1 MKFISFKWPNHNIS
15 TYNANI
21 QNLYSYKRKFTV
33 IYWNHGYLFE
43 CWFLIC
49 IFGID
54 CVESA
59 SGNVDSHDVT
69 RLHISM
75 WNVIL
80 IVRTRKLIR
89 NMYTWKEKRERE
101 GVVKV
106 NAEVRGI
113 CSKDKPIGRECWP
126 HGALSCHTHLSKY
139 NYTSR
144 GYERKWKWFLTFFF
158 SS

>member
-1 MKFISFKWPNHNIS
+1 MKFISFKWPNHNIP
-15 TYNANI
+15 TYNADI
-21 QNLYSYKRKFTV
+21 QNLYSYKKKFTV

-49 IFGID
+49 ISGID

-89 NMYTWKEKRERE
+89 NMYVERRERE
-101 GVVKV
+101 RRCCKSQCRSARHLQHRQV
-106 NAEVRGI
+106 N
-113 CSKDKPIGRECWP
+113 
-126 HGALSCHTHLSKY
+126 
-139 NYTSR
+139 
-144 GYERKWKWFLTFFF
+144 RKRMLTTRRFVM
-158 SS
+158 SYPSI